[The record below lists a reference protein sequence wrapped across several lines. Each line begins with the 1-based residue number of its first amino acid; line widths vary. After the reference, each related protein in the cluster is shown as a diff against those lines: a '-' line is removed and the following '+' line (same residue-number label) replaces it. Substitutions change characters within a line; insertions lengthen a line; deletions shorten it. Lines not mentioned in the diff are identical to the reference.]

1 MNLVDI
7 GLVIVPLLS
16 FGAAFFWGRLS
27 LWIGLLCAVVFPCL
41 ATWPMYWLPVTF
53 MNVRDTSEYS
63 LWYPVFALLWL
74 VCALPVSVVATVL
87 VWVWR
92 KKIRRRKNEAA

>member
-1 MNLVDI
+1 MD
-7 GLVIVPLLS
+7 LLTLGGIFVTLFS
-16 FGAAFFWGRLS
+16 FGAAFFWGRWS
-27 LWIGLLCAVVFPCL
+27 LWIGLPCAVVFPCL
-41 ATWPMYWLPVTF
+41 VTWPVYWIPL

-63 LWYPVFALLWL
+63 AWYGVAAIMWL
-74 VCALPVSVVATVL
+74 MLAWPVSVATTVL